1 MQLTTLGSNIDI
13 IGGKDCQKVN
23 VTPQHGNIFSIG
35 SIAVK
40 ALHTPCH
47 TQDSICYFM
56 QDGDEKVVFTGD
68 TLFHGGESFSS
79 YSDIVGEMLNCGQA
93 AADSSKAPARRC
105 TRR

>member
-1 MQLTTLGSNIDI
+1 MQLTTLGSDVDI
-13 IGGKDCQKVN
+13 IGGKDCQKVD
-23 VTPQHGNIFSIG
+23 VVPVHGNTFSIG

-68 TLFHGGESFSS
+68 TLFHGGESCSS
-79 YSDIVGEMLNCGQA
+79 SCICRY
-93 AADSSKAPARRC
+93 R
-105 TRR
+105 